1 MNKLILLKI
10 EDLVPHPRNPRKN
23 LGDLAE
29 LTESIKKNG
38 VMQNLTVVPWVSE
51 MTGNTEKGKYTVIIG
66 HRRMAAA
73 KAAGLCEL
81 PCIIKELTP
90 AEQMA
95 MMLAENMQRNSLT
108 PVEQAEGVQMML
120 DLGETVKEIS
130 DKTGFSESTVRRR
143 IKLLELDIERLRAS
157 EKRGATLEDYE
168 KLFKL
173 EDRKAR
179 NSLIDKIGTN
189 NFNMELEN
197 AVRAEEFKKKKEKM
211 LEALKSFAEK
221 VKKRP
226 ENTSSY
232 IYYNFT
238 SGNVEIPSDKDKVK
252 YYYEEYSYGV
262 QLYKEKED
270 ELPEGNVRETED
282 ERHEREL
289 IRLNNERKD
298 KLSELAK
305 AAYNLRKQFV
315 IGFNPAPKHSKDIK
329 RFLWDMLCFSG
340 EGVYREELSE
350 LTGLNLTEGGS
361 FEEMSEMVSEYF
373 SGSPE
378 KCVLIAAY
386 SICGDTE
393 RGYIDFNKNYS
404 EEPVIDKL
412 YENLERLGY
421 LMSDDEIKLQN
432 GTHELFKEIEA

>member
-1 MNKLILLKI
+1 MNKLISLKI

-51 MTGNTEKGKYTVIIG
+51 MTGDTEEGKYTVIIG

-120 DLGETVKEIS
+120 DLGESVKEIS

-143 IKLLELDIERLRAS
+143 IKLLELDIKRLRES

-168 KLFKL
+168 KLFKI
-173 EDRKAR
+173 EDQKSR

-197 AVRAEEFKKKKEKM
+197 AVRA
-211 LEALKSFAEK
+211 
-221 VKKRP
+221 
-226 ENTSSY
+226 
-232 IYYNFT
+232 
-238 SGNVEIPSDKDKVK
+238 
-252 YYYEEYSYGV
+252 
-262 QLYKEKED
+262 
-270 ELPEGNVRETED
+270 
-282 ERHEREL
+282 
-289 IRLNNERKD
+289 
-298 KLSELAK
+298 
-305 AAYNLRKQFV
+305 
-315 IGFNPAPKHSKDIK
+315 
-329 RFLWDMLCFSG
+329 
-340 EGVYREELSE
+340 
-350 LTGLNLTEGGS
+350 
-361 FEEMSEMVSEYF
+361 
-373 SGSPE
+373 
-378 KCVLIAAY
+378 
-386 SICGDTE
+386 
-393 RGYIDFNKNYS
+393 
-404 EEPVIDKL
+404 
-412 YENLERLGY
+412 
-421 LMSDDEIKLQN
+421 
-432 GTHELFKEIEA
+432 